1 MVAVVVH
8 RVVVD
13 RQEVAVVV
21 GVEAISRVVVH
32 LVVPPVSLLVAWF
45 PICQLV
51 VNDKKTARKNRE
63 AAKMAY

>member
-13 RQEVAVVV
+13 RQEVAVIM

-32 LVVPPVSLLVAWF
+32 LVVPPVSLLM
-45 PICQLV
+45 P
-51 VNDKKTARKNRE
+51 
-63 AAKMAY
+63 